1 MPLDQIDVDALPDD
15 AHEMSFFDHID
26 ELRGHIIRSVI
37 AIMVVTI
44 GVFAAKDFVFGT
56 IIFGPK
62 NPDFITYRVLCWFSH
77 FIGAGEK
84 ICITPT
90 PFDVQGVDIGEAFTL
105 HITASMVL
113 GIIVSFPYIF
123 WEVWRFVRPGMR
135 RKEATSTFTLI
146 AVCSLL
152 FFFGVAFGYFVIA
165 PSGINFLAGYNLPGV
180 VNQPRISSY
189 VNYLILFVLPTGI
202 TFEMPVVVYFLA
214 QLGIVSADG
223 MRSWRRYAIVII
235 LIVAA
240 IITPGPDIM
249 SQLLVGVPLYVLY
262 EASVGIAARED
273 KKRAQ
278 RELLAET
285 EGL

>member
-1 MPLDQIDVDALPDD
+1 MA
-15 AHEMSFFDHID
+15 
-26 ELRGHIIRSVI
+26 
-37 AIMVVTI
+37 I
-44 GVFAAKDFVFGT
+44 GVFMAKDFVFGT

-62 NPDFITYRVLCWFSH
+62 SPDFITYRVLCWFSH
-77 FIGAGEK
+77 AIGAGEK

-90 PFDVQGVDIGEAFTL
+90 PFEVQGVDIGEAFTL

-113 GIIVSFPYIF
+113 GCILAFPYIF
-123 WEVWRFVRPGMR
+123 WEIWRFVRPGMR
-135 RKEATSTFTLI
+135 RKEATSTITLI
-146 AVCSLL
+146 SVCSFL

-180 VNQPRISSY
+180 INQPRISSY

-202 TFEMPVVVYFLA
+202 TFEMPVVIYFLS
-214 QLGIVSADG
+214 QLGIVSAAG

-262 EASVGIAARED
+262 EASVNIAARED
-273 KKRAQ
+273 RKRAQ
-278 RELLAET
+278 KALLE
-285 EGL
+285 ESE